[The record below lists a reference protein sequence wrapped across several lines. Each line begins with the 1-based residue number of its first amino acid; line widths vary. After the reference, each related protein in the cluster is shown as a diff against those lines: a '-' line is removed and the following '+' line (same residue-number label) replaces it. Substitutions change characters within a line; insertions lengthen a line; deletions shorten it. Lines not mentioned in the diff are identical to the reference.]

1 MSWNTKDTI
10 RWKRKNP
17 GHYEMY
23 AWYIWKEPE
32 VHAEIVKQ
40 GSKWKYRLWTWGSQ
54 NPEPLEF
61 SHEKFKSARDI
72 KARVLELVFEEE
84 APHPHIK

>member
-1 MSWNTKDTI
+1 
-10 RWKRKNP
+10 
-17 GHYEMY
+17 
-23 AWYIWKEPE
+23 
-32 VHAEIVKQ
+32 
-40 GSKWKYRLWTWGSQ
+40 LWTWGSK
-54 NPEPLEF
+54 NPEPLDF